1 MINRFFQIAIVL
13 ALLLALLSCIAFIM
27 GLPVNNLLSA
37 EGFRWLL
44 VHGVQDGAFR
54 YLPAAV
60 LAAIALGT
68 VPLRRTRHSTFQLF
82 LRYALLLGFWIFMG
96 LWKNSPLRG
105 ISGGL
110 WPSPLSHSW
119 FAILCLSL
127 TAVNLS
133 FAWNRVGQALADG
146 IRRYALALSAFLV
159 LAFLY
164 NELNYILW
172 T

>member
-1 MINRFFQIAIVL
+1 MTDRFFQVSLILAVL
-13 ALLLALLSCIAFIM
+13 VALLSCILSII
-27 GLPVNNLLSA
+27 GLPVNNMLSA
-37 EGFRWLL
+37 EGLRWLL

-54 YLPAAV
+54 YLPSVV
-60 LAAIALGT
+60 LAIVALGT
-68 VPLRRTRHSTFQLF
+68 IPLRHTRVSTFRLI
-82 LRYALLLGFWIFMG
+82 LRYALLLAFWVFMVW
-96 LWKNSPLRG
+96 WKDSPLRG

-119 FAILCLSL
+119 FAVLCLSL

-146 IRRYALALSAFLV
+146 VRKYALALVAFLV

-164 NELNYILW
+164 NEITYVL
-172 T
+172 

>member
-1 MINRFFQIAIVL
+1 MINRIFQIALIGAVL
-13 ALLLALLSCIAFIM
+13 AALLSCILSIV

-37 EGFRWLL
+37 EGLRWLL

-54 YLPAAV
+54 YLPEVV
-60 LAAIALGT
+60 LAVIALGT
-68 VPLRRTRHSTFQLF
+68 IPLRRTRVSAFRLF
-82 LRYALLLGFWIFMG
+82 LRYALLLAFWIFMVW
-96 LWKNSPLRG
+96 WKDSPLRG

-133 FAWNRVGQALADG
+133 FAWSRVGQALADG
-146 IRRYALALSAFLV
+146 VRRYAMALAAFLV
-159 LAFLY
+159 GAFLY
-164 NELNYILW
+164 NEIMYIL
-172 T
+172 

>member
-1 MINRFFQIAIVL
+1 MLMTDRFFQVGLILAVL
-13 ALLLALLSCIAFIM
+13 IALLSCILSIV

-37 EGFRWLL
+37 EGLRWLL

-54 YLPAAV
+54 YLPAVV
-60 LAAIALGT
+60 LAIIALGT
-68 VPLRRTRHSTFQLF
+68 IPLRRTRVSTFQLF
-82 LRYALLLGFWIFMG
+82 LRYALLLAFWIFMVW
-96 LWKNSPLRG
+96 WKDSPLRG

-133 FAWNRVGQALADG
+133 FAWSRVGQALADG
-146 IRRYALALSAFLV
+146 VRRYAMALAAFLV
-159 LAFLY
+159 GAFLY
-164 NELNYILW
+164 NEIMYIL
-172 T
+172 

>member
-1 MINRFFQIAIVL
+1 MTNRFFQIALILTVL
-13 ALLLALLSCIAFIM
+13 VALLSCIASIV
-27 GLPVNNLLSA
+27 GLPVNNILSA
-37 EGFRWLL
+37 EGLRWLL

-54 YLPAAV
+54 YLPEVV
-60 LAAIALGT
+60 LAILALGT
-68 VPLRRTRHSTFQLF
+68 IPLRRTRVSTFLLF
-82 LRYALLLGFWIFMG
+82 LRYALLLAFWVFMAW
-96 LWKNSPLRG
+96 WKDSPLRG

-127 TAVNLS
+127 TAVNVS

-146 IRRYALALSAFLV
+146 VRRYAMVLVAFLV

-164 NELNYILW
+164 NEITYIL
-172 T
+172 